1 MNANFLGN
9 LHANMEMLKSKM
21 PVLREQA
28 ERAEDAA
35 DRLWNRVKEL
45 EADKL
50 TTDEELDRAYQEYEE
65 AYEARDEAR
74 DCYDSCEKMLD
85 LLIEVAT
92 ELAQATEWHGLNL
105 GE

>member
-28 ERAEDAA
+28 ERTDDASYA
-35 DRLWNRVKEL
+35 LWKRVQEL

-50 TTDEELDRAYQEYEE
+50 ATDEELDRAYNEYAE
-65 AYEARDEAR
+65 AYEAHAEAR